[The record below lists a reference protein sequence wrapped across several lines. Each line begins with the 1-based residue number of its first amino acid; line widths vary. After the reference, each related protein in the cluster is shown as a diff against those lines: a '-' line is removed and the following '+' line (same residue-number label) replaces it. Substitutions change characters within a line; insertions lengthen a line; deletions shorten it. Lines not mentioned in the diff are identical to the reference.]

1 MLQSDLLYSVAKPP
15 QEPKEQRIKIIY
27 WEVPVPYVE
36 VQVGN
41 LSIKLSLLQCRDFAG
56 DLLAAA
62 DKAEANTEVAVI
74 DAAYRK
80 AAKAQYEEEG
90 EIEVDDNAIVSKGD
104 DDGAYVASWLWVS
117 KQEAGI
123 CTRCDHVNVNGEGSD
138 ELCGNCADKA
148 EPEV

>member
-90 EIEVDDNAIVSKGD
+90 EIEVDDNLDAAALEELREAPRIPLGADDRSVVHRNGD
-104 DDGAYVASWLWVS
+104 LGPDRSRRFGRLI
-117 KQEAGI
+117 GG
-123 CTRCDHVNVNGEGSD
+123 RR
-138 ELCGNCADKA
+138 
-148 EPEV
+148 